1 MRNLELIN
9 ILYMIIPILLSI
21 SVHEAAHAYVA
32 YKRGDTSQKYRG
44 RLTLSPFAHMDI
56 IGLLSLFLIGFGW
69 GKPVEIDDRNF
80 ENRRKDMLMVALAG
94 PAANLILAVVLALI
108 LKIMIVTG
116 LYGKLMLNSMF
127 AFLNFTIFYTIQ
139 LNVVLAAFNMIPLPP
154 LDGSRLLFYFLPSKY
169 REVEFFLT
177 KYSFVILLVLVF
189 TGISEA
195 IISPVI
201 KGISSL
207 IMFIIG
213 I

>member
-69 GKPVEIDDRNF
+69 GKPVEVDDRNF